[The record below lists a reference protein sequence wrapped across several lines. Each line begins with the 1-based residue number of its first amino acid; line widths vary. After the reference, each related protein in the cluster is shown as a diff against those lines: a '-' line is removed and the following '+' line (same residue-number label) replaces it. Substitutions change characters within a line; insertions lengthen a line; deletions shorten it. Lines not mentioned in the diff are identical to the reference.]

1 MLIKSPFHDVLL
13 ETVKNNRLQH
23 MQSKSEVKLNPL
35 GYHLSDEAKK
45 RLRWLY
51 ILYYEAHGNVSAASQ
66 RIGISRQWLS
76 RLKSVFENGWKDPRC
91 IEPESRAPHNT
102 DNRNRIPKESQEK
115 IIEVRDEYPC
125 WGKEKIQRV
134 LKRDYRITVGS
145 STVNRYLHKEG
156 KINPKI
162 SEKNKKAWEQKKQRD
177 AMEAREPNLRVKYR
191 PPSKIKDYMPGA
203 LVEKDMK
210 FIVKQGIF
218 RNENKYKAKEN
229 FYYQHTEID
238 SFTRMRAIE
247 IANSALSEAS
257 KDAHQKS
264 LERFPFPIA
273 CVNTDNGG
281 ENGKEFSNAL
291 QKSNTMQFYSAVGT
305 PTDNPRVER
314 SHLTDEIEFYQQ
326 GNRGKELAELKESAK
341 NWEHVYNYKRPHQA
355 LGYLTPMEFYQL
367 WKKDPKEAH
376 RIVGKY
382 RKYLAKQRKRLFNA
396 RRLKRKE
403 QVNALMEFIDAK
415 LTKNMPILQAKQQ
428 LINCQLCSWT

>member
-35 GYHLSDEAKK
+35 GYYLSDEAKK
-45 RLRWLY
+45 QIRWLY
-51 ILYYEAHGNVSAASQ
+51 ILYYEAGGNVSNASK
-66 RIGISRQWLS
+66 RVGISRQWLS
-76 RLKSVFENGWKDPRC
+76 GIKSMFEKGGRDPRC
-91 IEPESRAPHNT
+91 IEPESRTPHNT
-102 DNRNRIPKESQEK
+102 DNRNRIPKEYQER
-115 IIEVRDEYPC
+115 IIAVRDEYQC

-134 LKRDYRITVGS
+134 LKRDYNIVISS

-177 AMEAREPNLRVKYR
+177 TIEAREPNLRVKYR
-191 PPSKIKDYMPGA
+191 PPSKIKDYKPGA

-218 RNENKYKAKEN
+218 LNQDKYKAKEN

-238 SFTRMRAIE
+238 SFTRIKALE
-247 IANSALSEAS
+247 ITNSALSEAS
-257 KDAHQKS
+257 KDAHQRS
-264 LERFPFPIA
+264 LKRFPFPIA
-273 CVNTDNGG
+273 CVNTDNGS
-281 ENGKEFSNAL
+281 ENGKAFSSEL
-291 QKSNTMQFYSAVGT
+291 QKNNVMQFYSTVGT

-326 GNRGKELAELKESAK
+326 GNRGKELTDLQKAAK
-341 NWEHVYNYKRPHQA
+341 QWEHVYNYKRPHQA
-355 LGYLTPMEFYQL
+355 LGYLTPIEFYQL
-367 WKKDPKEAH
+367 WKKDPKAAH
-376 RIVGKY
+376 RISEQY
-382 RKYLAKQRKRLFNA
+382 RTYLEKQRKRLFNA

-415 LTKNMPILQAKQQ
+415 LTKNMSILQAKQQ